1 MFLQKETLKFMIE
14 INGRA
19 GMQKWANFKV
29 KIYDFFIVCYF
40 ILQQKYKTFYSR
52 PWPAVCI
59 TFVQITHQIQV
70 LTEPLSRARAFFM
83 HCRTTRPVPNIVG

>member
-1 MFLQKETLKFMIE
+1 
-14 INGRA
+14 
-19 GMQKWANFKV
+19 MQKWANFKV
-29 KIYDFFIVCYF
+29 KIFDLFIVCYF

-70 LTEPLSRARAFFM
+70 LTEPLNRAQAFYALLNNEAGTKYRGLTYSVKQN
-83 HCRTTRPVPNIVG
+83 CP